1 MRWRWMRRAFLAL
14 AAALPLVMGCGGDE
28 PQGGA
33 VTAASLKRDGAKI
46 AVVTGTA
53 AMTAAENYF
62 GKKQCLYFDTPPDAY
77 LAVEQGKAGAMVFD
91 RHNLEYVALSR
102 PGLVTLPGDIA
113 EEHIVIGV
121 RKGQEALL
129 EEVNGFIRAY
139 RADGTYAE
147 MRKRWFAVNRPPMP
161 AIARPE
167 APTRT
172 LRVGMEP
179 MSEPTCFM
187 GEEGP
192 TGFDVEMALRL
203 GAALN
208 ARMELVVLPFS
219 GMIAALE
226 SGKIDLIISS
236 LNATPERGEKILF
249 SEDYLDTGICVLMRR
264 AALAEGQIASK
275 DQLAGKR
282 VGVLSGTTMDAI
294 ARRDL
299 PGCVPVYYNNFAD
312 LPIALKSGKIEAFLM
327 EQPQARV
334 LVKQQRGV
342 TFLPEMLSSD
352 AYAVLFAKDWAALCE
367 AFSAEIRKMKA
378 DGTLAALDEKWFS
391 NDPARQTLPPRLE
404 HPPKGTLRFAT
415 VAELEPFSFM
425 RGDEVV
431 GYDIEVVQRAA
442 AALPP
447 APRFRLAAT
456 MRTAKEVGGDFYDFF
471 PLPGDRIALLIADVS
486 GKGITAALYMMNA
499 KALLKARILAHP
511 DDPALAL
518 TEANQ
523 TLCAN
528 NQAHMFITVFLAILD
543 LPTGTLTTLNAGHN
557 PPLLR
562 TREGWDYLRAKH
574 GPALGISPKAK
585 YPALPHTLLPG
596 DRLLLY
602 TDGVT
607 EAQNPAHTLFGE
619 RRLLDAI
626 QAASDSPQ
634 ATLDALLA
642 AIGAF
647 ASSAP
652 QADDITLL
660 TVTYDG

>member
-1 MRWRWMRRAFLAL
+1 MMDAPETATLTVPARREAF
-14 AAALPLVMGCGGDE
+14 AALSAWLEARLAPLNPSPKARRQLLVAADE
-28 PQGGA
+28 ILTN
-33 VTAASLKRDGAKI
+33 VASYA
-46 AVVTGTA
+46 
-53 AMTAAENYF
+53 Y
-62 GKKQCLYFDTPPDAY
+62 PPDA
-77 LAVEQGKAGAMVFD
+77 
-91 RHNLEYVALSR
+91 
-102 PGLVTLPGDIA
+102 PGELQVTLR
-113 EEHIVIGV
+113 H
-121 RKGQEALL
+121 
-129 EEVNGFIRAY
+129 
-139 RADGTYAE
+139 
-147 MRKRWFAVNRPPMP
+147 
-161 AIARPE
+161 
-167 APTRT
+167 
-172 LRVGMEP
+172 
-179 MSEPTCFM
+179 
-187 GEEGP
+187 
-192 TGFDVEMALRL
+192 
-203 GAALN
+203 
-208 ARMELVVLPFS
+208 
-219 GMIAALE
+219 
-226 SGKIDLIISS
+226 
-236 LNATPERGEKILF
+236 
-249 SEDYLDTGICVLMRR
+249 
-264 AALAEGQIASK
+264 AEGT
-275 DQLAGKR
+275 
-282 VGVLSGTTMDAI
+282 LSLT
-294 ARRDL
+294 
-299 PGCVPVYYNNFAD
+299 FAD
-312 LPIALKSGKIEAFLM
+312 
-327 EQPQARV
+327 
-334 LVKQQRGV
+334 RGV
-342 TFLPEMLSSD
+342 PYDPLS
-352 AYAVLFAKDWAALCE
+352 A
-367 AFSAEIRKMKA
+367 
-378 DGTLAALDEKWFS
+378 
-391 NDPARQTLPPRLE
+391 PP
-404 HPPKGTLRFAT
+404 P
-415 VAELEPFSFM
+415 
-425 RGDEVV
+425 D
-431 GYDIEVVQRAA
+431 
-442 AALPP
+442 
-447 APRFRLAAT
+447 PRFRLAAT

-647 ASSAP
+647 ASTAP

>member
-1 MRWRWMRRAFLAL
+1 MNDTL
-14 AAALPLVMGCGGDE
+14 GKITGGD
-28 PQGGA
+28 
-33 VTAASLKRDGAKI
+33 L
-46 AVVTGTA
+46 
-53 AMTAAENYF
+53 AERVDVHITSEF
-62 GKKQCLYFDTPPDAY
+62 AT
-77 LAVEQGKAGAMVFD
+77 
-91 RHNLEYVALSR
+91 LSE
-102 PGLVTLPGDIA
+102 GINAT
-113 EEHIVIGV
+113 
-121 RKGQEALL
+121 
-129 EEVNGFIRAY
+129 
-139 RADGTYAE
+139 
-147 MRKRWFAVNRPPMP
+147 
-161 AIARPE
+161 
-167 APTRT
+167 
-172 LRVGMEP
+172 VG
-179 MSEPTCFM
+179 
-187 GEEGP
+187 
-192 TGFDVEMALRL
+192 ALRH
-203 GAALN
+203 
-208 ARMELVVLPFS
+208 
-219 GMIAALE
+219 
-226 SGKIDLIISS
+226 
-236 LNATPERGEKILF
+236 
-249 SEDYLDTGICVLMRR
+249 
-264 AALAEGQIASK
+264 
-275 DQLAGKR
+275 
-282 VGVLSGTTMDAI
+282 AI
-294 ARRDL
+294 ENEARRID
-299 PGCVPVYYNNFAD
+299 
-312 LPIALKSGKIEAFLM
+312 
-327 EQPQARV
+327 
-334 LVKQQRGV
+334 
-342 TFLPEMLSSD
+342 
-352 AYAVLFAKDWAALCE
+352 
-367 AFSAEIRKMKA
+367 
-378 DGTLAALDEKWFS
+378 
-391 NDPARQTLPPRLE
+391 
-404 HPPKGTLRFAT
+404 
-415 VAELEPFSFM
+415 AELEMGRTIQASVLPT
-425 RGDEVV
+425 
-431 GYDIEVVQRAA
+431 
-442 AALPP
+442 ALPP
-447 APRFRLAAT
+447 DPRFRLAAT

-626 QAASDSPQ
+626 QTASDSPQ

-647 ASSAP
+647 ASTAP

>member
-1 MRWRWMRRAFLAL
+1 MKKLFQKWLLLFVAGAFLLTFVISWWVHSGLAHDSALELLRVKLDDATRQVERTQENLKTVTEMTEASALAKARAL
-14 AAALPLVMGCGGDE
+14 AALIAADPAILEAPDRLEAVRRDLDVDQIHISDSRGILV
-28 PQGGA
+28 A
-33 VTAASLKRDGAKI
+33 
-46 AVVTGTA
+46 
-53 AMTAAENYF
+53 
-62 GKKQCLYFDTPPDAY
+62 
-77 LAVEQGKAGAMVFD
+77 
-91 RHNLEYVALSR
+91 SR
-102 PGLVTLPGDIA
+102 PTNDPSGNPYRGFDMASA
-113 EEHIVIGV
+113 E
-121 RKGQEALL
+121 QP
-129 EEVNGFIRAY
+129 
-139 RADGTYAE
+139 AE
-147 MRKRWFAVNRPPMP
+147 FMP
-161 AIARPE
+161 ALKDPNFALVQPPSISG
-167 APTRT
+167 
-172 LRVGMEP
+172 VGEY
-179 MSEPTCFM
+179 FQ
-187 GEEGP
+187 
-192 TGFDVEMALRL
+192 
-203 GAALN
+203 
-208 ARMELVVLPFS
+208 
-219 GMIAALE
+219 
-226 SGKIDLIISS
+226 
-236 LNATPERGEKILF
+236 
-249 SEDYLDTGICVLMRR
+249 Y
-264 AALAEGQIASK
+264 
-275 DQLAGKR
+275 AG
-282 VGVLSGTTMDAI
+282 V
-294 ARRDL
+294 ARRDI
-299 PGCVPVYYNNFAD
+299 PGIVQIGYRPTRLAEAQALAD
-312 LPIALKSGKIEAFLM
+312 VDNIAEAFRIGTHGRLQIIHHS
-327 EQPQARV
+327 EGESRARQDDAHAFRDVVEDRPSLCLARDVGDVTLIASIPEEEMYVSRNSV
-334 LVKQQRGV
+334 LRILVIAN
-342 TFLPEMLSSD
+342 L
-352 AYAVLFAKDWAALCE
+352 VLFAISILLQRVVIRGIYAVNDTLGKITGGDL
-367 AFSAEIRKMKA
+367 AERVDVHI
-378 DGTLAALDEKWFS
+378 TSE
-391 NDPARQTLPPRLE
+391 
-404 HPPKGTLRFAT
+404 FAT
-415 VAELEPFSFM
+415 LSEGINATVGALRRAIENEARRIDAELEMGRTIQASVLPT
-425 RGDEVV
+425 
-431 GYDIEVVQRAA
+431 
-442 AALPP
+442 ALPP
-447 APRFRLAAT
+447 DPRFRLAAT

-562 TREGWDYLRAKH
+562 TCEGWDYLRAKH

-647 ASSAP
+647 ASTAP